1 MVLKTSEIEESI
13 KEQYKEEAKFFQKYD
28 VPPIHESQPIATKEK
43 NLDPFKKVNWK
54 NIFDENYKGNY
65 RYKKVDGELVWAY
78 FIKESKSNR
87 GIKDIADDIVGRI
100 QPGDLQITRFAYND
114 EYKDDLIQ
122 NIQKERVEKNNFFSD
137 TEKDLWFTD
146 VNMELDE
153 DKSLVEDIG
162 GRWLSSKIT
171 AVGSE
176 VRGMYYCGTKEQP
189 GFSKHEDITIKKMNF
204 KSLTDNECSEL
215 VEEIKNYQ
223 DALNPWSYDGINGN
237 YGGPEKTWYTIEVVP
252 IKPDS
257 PTDHKILDSL
267 PKLKKIVETITTVD
281 KCTWLVIT
289 RVEPKKGLIQR
300 HTDIGYD
307 SWDYKTKNG
316 PKVGN
321 SLRVHFPI
329 QVDDDCVFT
338 QVGLDGNEIDHRLK
352 VGEYYYMDKR
362 KPHWVVNNSE
372 NYRFHV
378 IMDIECEEKH
388 LDALL

>member
-1 MVLKTSEIEESI
+1 MVLKTSEIDESI
-13 KEQYKEEAKFFQKYD
+13 KEQYKEEAKFFQQYD

-65 RYKKVDGELVWAY
+65 RYRKVDGKLVWAF

-100 QPGDLQITRFAYND
+100 QPGDLQITRFAYHD
-114 EYKDDLIQ
+114 DYKDDLII
-122 NIQKERVEKNNFFSD
+122 NIENERFEKNNFFSD
-137 TEKDLWFTD
+137 TVKDLWFTD
-146 VNMELDE
+146 VNMELDR
-153 DKSLVEDIG
+153 DKALVQDIG
-162 GRWLSSKIT
+162 GEWLSSKIT

-176 VRGMYYCGTKEQP
+176 VRGMYYCGDTEQP
-189 GFSKHEDITIKKMNF
+189 GFSRHEDITIKKMDF
-204 KSLTDNECSEL
+204 ESLTEDECSEL
-215 VEEIKNYQ
+215 VDEIKNYQ

-257 PTDHKILDSL
+257 PTDYKILDSL
-267 PKLKKIVETITTVD
+267 PKLKRIVETITTID

-338 QVGLDGNEIDHRLK
+338 QVGLDGKEVEHRLK

-362 KPHWVVNNSE
+362 KPHWVVNNSK